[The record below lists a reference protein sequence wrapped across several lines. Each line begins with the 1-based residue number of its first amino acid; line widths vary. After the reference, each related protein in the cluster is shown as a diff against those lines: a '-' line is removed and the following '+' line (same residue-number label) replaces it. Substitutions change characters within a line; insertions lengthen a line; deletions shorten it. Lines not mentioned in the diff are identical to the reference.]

1 MDEWE
6 KAWDVYEEGNL
17 DKWKTGIC
25 EKLEGFLKLT
35 FAAFLFVIILVSG
48 ILSRITL
55 HIMIWHLQP
64 PAGNITSRLGTMGHL
79 LEFRDDQCENV
90 DVLDC
95 MNRSKYV
102 DEEWIWAL
110 FLVIIIPYIF
120 GMFSSARKMCKQN
133 GEENKSKKEEQQNSW
148 RPKNVLFL
156 ASEVLDTIGVFLMV
170 FVVLPAFD
178 PATASVVYLVVGLP
192 LCLLD
197 WLDTVCQSCCQNSS
211 SEQNRVKSDGKLKKC
226 TKFLKNT
233 KMNCIYSSAGVIFCI
248 LSIIFVIF
256 YIGFDITV
264 AIFSIAMLF
273 IGIRYYQNFTK
284 HLPGETQLIDH
295 NRMTVT
301 CFSFLAKIGVL
312 IICLL
317 VTVHAQQGLNTLFG
331 SGESNYRKPN
341 IDLELG
347 NDETCANH
355 VPFVVATI
363 NILSSLVFYKTAK
376 TACAICCQIVVFGF
390 AIIFLVPV
398 INLVALIKLMEIP
411 QTLKFQSCDIF
422 FSQWQINSISD
433 IGNEWWQIPVSFTMA
448 ILSFACL
455 CRFVFYTNGVP
466 QSQTSRLFMFP
477 FYCGIYIDKSVILNR
492 RKNNTK
498 EDNYIQ
504 SEKGKNTS
512 STTTTEHNEQHKPK
526 IYAAATMWHEEMHE
540 MVQLLVSIFRLD
552 RHHLDVDAFLEK
564 IQEEAGNQ
572 INISNETNI
581 PLQSMKTVYLPDN
594 RKYEIYSIKDEDL
607 TDLSGKYDLEVH
619 IFFDDAF
626 EKKVDKKTA
635 KKQKRENNDKGT
647 KRPIITNRVAEE
659 SIYTREESPLSSKGL
674 PDVNNYVKTFLKSI
688 EEAQM
693 KLYDIKRTIDKPR
706 TLVTPYGGRIECTL
720 PLDTKLVIHLKDKTK
735 IRARK
740 RWSQVMYMYYLLGHL
755 SELNPN
761 LESCKEKADN
771 TFILALDGDVDFN
784 PQSVK
789 HLLNRMLKDPNVGAA
804 CGRIHPIG
812 SGEDRWLCT
821 LLLKQGYRVDY
832 SAEADAF
839 TYAPENFDDFWK
851 QRRRWTPS
859 TMANVLDILTDSNKL
874 RKKNPNISRLYIV
887 YQVCLFVSSILTPGT
902 IFLLIV
908 GALLIGFTSITP
920 ILALLLNLIPVS
932 LFLLIC
938 IFGKESQQLQF
949 GSILSA
955 IYTVIMLIVL
965 MGLLKIAVEERF
977 CSTTTIILCFV
988 ASVFVIAAACHPKEA
1003 SCLIHGLLFFIA
1015 IPSMSM
1021 LMFLYSVA
1029 NLNNVNW
1036 GTREK
1041 ATNDDK
1047 VKNNQDRD
1055 TQSRYKAIRSFFM
1068 FCCRTKAKNNQP
1080 SDIENTED
1088 TEKANNDTAL
1098 LSKFGLNR
1106 AEQLDPKESKF
1117 WDGLIKKYLL
1127 PKEPSRKQKLEL
1139 EKELLQLRNRVC
1151 IIIFMVNTFLVTL
1164 IYALSEADA
1173 FKSSLVLKI
1182 QCDPQDVT
1190 IDPIS
1195 VLFTLTFGILLL
1207 VQFVCMIYH
1216 RFSTLIHI
1224 TAESKYFG
1232 QDTTEDDVKKQ
1243 LFDCDNWMSTHCT
1256 STGQTNE
1263 RPKTAKQRAVKNVQ
1277 MIQVNQGTS
1286 KTNNKRQKSA
1296 IREIQNRTAI
1306 TDSVCQITDQA

>member
-1 MDEWE
+1 MASRYTEEVTTKSDTEENRCNEMDEWE
-6 KAWDVYEEGNL
+6 KKWEKKWDVYEEGNL

-64 PAGNITSRLGTMGHL
+64 PAGNITSRLGTMGYL

-133 GEENKSKKEEQQNSW
+133 GEENKSKKEEQQESW
-148 RPKNVLFL
+148 RSKNVLFL

-197 WLDTVCQSCCQNSS
+197 WLDTVRQSRCQNSS
-211 SEQNRVKSDGKLKKC
+211 SEENGVKSKGKLKKC

-233 KMNCIYSSAGVIFCI
+233 KMNCFYSSAGVMFCI
-248 LSIIFVIF
+248 LSILFVIF

-264 AIFSIAMLF
+264 AIFSISMLF

-284 HLPGETQLIDH
+284 HLSGETQLIDH

-301 CFSFLAKIGVL
+301 CFSFLAKISVL

-317 VTVHAQQGLNTLFG
+317 VTVHAQQGLNALFG

-347 NDETCANH
+347 NDETCANY

-422 FSQWQINSISD
+422 FSQWRINSISD

-455 CRFVFYTNGVP
+455 CRFVFFTNGVP
-466 QSQTSRLFMFP
+466 QSKTSRLFMFP

-492 RKNNTK
+492 RKYDTK
-498 EDNYIQ
+498 EDNNIQ
-504 SEKGKNTS
+504 SKKIKNTS
-512 STTTTEHNEQHKPK
+512 STTTTEHIRQTSSRCGCISTKNGK
-526 IYAAATMWHEEMHE
+526 
-540 MVQLLVSIFRLD
+540 
-552 RHHLDVDAFLEK
+552 
-564 IQEEAGNQ
+564 Q

-607 TDLSGKYDLEVH
+607 TDLSGKYDLEEESRQENS
-619 IFFDDAF
+619 
-626 EKKVDKKTA
+626 EKT
-635 KKQKRENNDKGT
+635 KRENNDKGT

-659 SIYTREESPLSSKGL
+659 YIYTREESPLSSKGL

-812 SGEDRWLCT
+812 SGVMVWYQKFEYAISHWLQKATEHVTGCVLCSPGCFSMFRASALMDRNVLKTYTTEATQARHHVQYDQGEDRWLCT

-859 TMANVLDILTDSNKL
+859 TMANVLDILTDSNEL

-887 YQVCLFVSSILTPGT
+887 Y
-902 IFLLIV
+902 
-908 GALLIGFTSITP
+908 
-920 ILALLLNLIPVS
+920 
-932 LFLLIC
+932 
-938 IFGKESQQLQF
+938 QLQF

-1068 FCCRTKAKNNQP
+1068 FCCRTKAKNNKP

>member
-1 MDEWE
+1 MLKGQTPLDLAEE
-6 KAWDVYEEGNL
+6 QNSIASLQSSDIDASDVEESGGNL
-17 DKWKTGIC
+17 KRTR
-25 EKLEGFLKLT
+25 
-35 FAAFLFVIILVSG
+35 VI
-48 ILSRITL
+48 
-55 HIMIWHLQP
+55 
-64 PAGNITSRLGTMGHL
+64 
-79 LEFRDDQCENV
+79 
-90 DVLDC
+90 
-95 MNRSKYV
+95 
-102 DEEWIWAL
+102 
-110 FLVIIIPYIF
+110 
-120 GMFSSARKMCKQN
+120 
-133 GEENKSKKEEQQNSW
+133 
-148 RPKNVLFL
+148 
-156 ASEVLDTIGVFLMV
+156 
-170 FVVLPAFD
+170 
-178 PATASVVYLVVGLP
+178 
-192 LCLLD
+192 
-197 WLDTVCQSCCQNSS
+197 
-211 SEQNRVKSDGKLKKC
+211 
-226 TKFLKNT
+226 KFLKRRKRGT
-233 KMNCIYSSAGVIFCI
+233 KCKRRASPNSSRLENKNIKYPKLEKVWQRVNFG
-248 LSIIFVIF
+248 
-256 YIGFDITV
+256 GFPPFNSITV
-264 AIFSIAMLF
+264 
-273 IGIRYYQNFTK
+273 
-284 HLPGETQLIDH
+284 
-295 NRMTVT
+295 
-301 CFSFLAKIGVL
+301 
-312 IICLL
+312 
-317 VTVHAQQGLNTLFG
+317 
-331 SGESNYRKPN
+331 
-341 IDLELG
+341 
-347 NDETCANH
+347 
-355 VPFVVATI
+355 
-363 NILSSLVFYKTAK
+363 
-376 TACAICCQIVVFGF
+376 
-390 AIIFLVPV
+390 
-398 INLVALIKLMEIP
+398 
-411 QTLKFQSCDIF
+411 
-422 FSQWQINSISD
+422 
-433 IGNEWWQIPVSFTMA
+433 
-448 ILSFACL
+448 
-455 CRFVFYTNGVP
+455 
-466 QSQTSRLFMFP
+466 
-477 FYCGIYIDKSVILNR
+477 
-492 RKNNTK
+492 
-498 EDNYIQ
+498 
-504 SEKGKNTS
+504 S
-512 STTTTEHNEQHKPK
+512 ST
-526 IYAAATMWHEEMHE
+526 
-540 MVQLLVSIFRLD
+540 LD

-812 SGEDRWLCT
+812 SGVMVWYQKFEYAISHWLQKATEHVTGCVLCSPGCFSMFRASALMDRNVMKTYTTEATQARHHVQYDQGEDRWLCT

-859 TMANVLDILTDSNKL
+859 TMANVLDILTDSNEL

-887 YQVCLFVSSILTPGT
+887 Y
-902 IFLLIV
+902 
-908 GALLIGFTSITP
+908 
-920 ILALLLNLIPVS
+920 
-932 LFLLIC
+932 
-938 IFGKESQQLQF
+938 QLQF

-1041 ATNDDK
+1041 ATNDDQ

-1068 FCCRTKAKNNQP
+1068 
-1080 SDIENTED
+1080 
-1088 TEKANNDTAL
+1088 
-1098 LSKFGLNR
+1098 
-1106 AEQLDPKESKF
+1106 
-1117 WDGLIKKYLL
+1117 
-1127 PKEPSRKQKLEL
+1127 
-1139 EKELLQLRNRVC
+1139 
-1151 IIIFMVNTFLVTL
+1151 
-1164 IYALSEADA
+1164 
-1173 FKSSLVLKI
+1173 
-1182 QCDPQDVT
+1182 
-1190 IDPIS
+1190 
-1195 VLFTLTFGILLL
+1195 
-1207 VQFVCMIYH
+1207 
-1216 RFSTLIHI
+1216 
-1224 TAESKYFG
+1224 
-1232 QDTTEDDVKKQ
+1232 
-1243 LFDCDNWMSTHCT
+1243 
-1256 STGQTNE
+1256 
-1263 RPKTAKQRAVKNVQ
+1263 
-1277 MIQVNQGTS
+1277 
-1286 KTNNKRQKSA
+1286 
-1296 IREIQNRTAI
+1296 
-1306 TDSVCQITDQA
+1306 